1 MSVPKQQKVLY
12 LFEKGGPLV
21 VQNID
26 VPSPGPDDV
35 LIKVEAAGLNPVDGK
50 IQALGVLVQSWPQIL
65 GFDGAGTVVAIGSNV
80 TNLKVGDRVAVQ
92 GQLDSTRHTFQ
103 QYVATSSDITI
114 GIPPSLSF
122 DDAATLPVAV
132 GTSAIPLYN
141 KHESAKSVKLVA
153 PWEEGGKTLYA
164 GKPVVVLGG
173 ASSVGQAVL
182 QFLRL
187 SGFSPIITTAS
198 LRNAD
203 IVKSVGATHVVD
215 RSLPSAALIEEIQKI
230 AGGPIELVYD
240 SISASDTLKVG
251 YDLVAP
257 GGSLVIV
264 SHFHDKLP
272 EYKEVNVVTAFGMLA
287 VPENHEFSA
296 RLAREVERL
305 LEQGLFKP
313 LIAEVLPGGLNG
325 VQAGIDRL
333 NAGQVSARKLVVRPH
348 ETT

>member
-12 LFEKGGPLV
+12 LFEKGGPFV
-21 VQNID
+21 VHNID

-35 LIKVEAAGLNPVDGK
+35 LIKVEAVGLNPADGK

-80 TNLKVGDRVAVQ
+80 TNLKIGDRVAVQ
-92 GQLDSTRHTFQ
+92 GQLDSARRTFQ
-103 QYVATSSDITI
+103 QYVATWADIAI
-114 GIPPSLSF
+114 EIPASLSF

-132 GTSAIPLYN
+132 ATSAIPLYN
-141 KHESAKSVKLVA
+141 KHESAKSAKLVA

-164 GKPVVVLGG
+164 GKPAVVLGG
-173 ASSVGQAVL
+173 ASIVGQGAL

-187 SGFSPIITTAS
+187 SGFSPIIATAS

-240 SISASDTLKVG
+240 AITASDTLKVG

-257 GGSLVIV
+257 GGSLIIV

-272 EYKEVNVVTAFGMLA
+272 EDKEVNVVTTFGMLA

-296 RLAREVERL
+296 RLAREVEGL
-305 LEQGLFKP
+305 LKQGLFKP
-313 LIAEVLPGGLNG
+313 LVAEVLPGGLNG